1 MMTFGYFFLWI
12 ANLDKNKQKNEQTN
26 TKKQNKKKLLCLLY
40 STEGR
45 GFTWSPIDQF

>member
-12 ANLDKNKQKNEQTN
+12 ANLDKNKQK
-26 TKKQNKKKLLCLLY
+26 KQNKKKLLYLLY

>member
-12 ANLDKNKQKNEQTN
+12 ANLDNNKQ
-26 TKKQNKKKLLCLLY
+26 KKQNKKKLLCLLY